1 MPIPVWSHLS
11 LQCSGLSDSP
21 GTSDCSLEACKIGT
35 GPWLTWRGDKVAG
48 IYPALKANFI
58 YSNRSIISQS
68 WTQSSPLL
76 VDHLWVTPASNPL
89 PPKSQRCSVKQVTHL
104 LNHQSYFLQCIPC
117 PDQRITW
124 SKTPQNGVT
133 SISQKVINFNEI
145 VAGPDSLKFSIKQS
159 HLVVEWNMFL
169 KILIWFNLVQ
179 SNSVG
184 FSSVLFCFYSHLML
198 CSSYSYL
205 QSPSL
210 GLLLH
215 LFFLPNIYS
224 SKVNKPTVVIISF
237 ATKTTDSMVSL

>member
-68 WTQSSPLL
+68 WTQSSPVL

-133 SISQKVINFNEI
+133 SILAKGDKFQWDCGRPGFSKIFYQAEPPSGRMKCF
-145 VAGPDSLKFSIKQS
+145 LKFS
-159 HLVVEWNMFL
+159 FD
-169 KILIWFNLVQ
+169 LI
-179 SNSVG
+179 S
-184 FSSVLFCFYSHLML
+184 
-198 CSSYSYL
+198 
-205 QSPSL
+205 
-210 GLLLH
+210 
-215 LFFLPNIYS
+215 
-224 SKVNKPTVVIISF
+224 
-237 ATKTTDSMVSL
+237 